1 MSAFEVNSNRP
12 LPDFASRQLIS
23 DFGFECERQIYR
35 CLLLSITSTS
45 DSQRISLLQ
54 QLFTDLDFFSRP
66 NWITLID
73 CALKGIVS
81 VNVSEICKCLK
92 LNDTQKAAFLV
103 ALTDKTKSCPVAAD
117 QLQDIGL
124 NSDLNSFNELT
135 HYIIAQTN
143 ADNKALSQKLTK
155 SMTDIIINL
164 LLLNLI

>member
-1 MSAFEVNSNRP
+1 M
-12 LPDFASRQLIS
+12 
-23 DFGFECERQIYR
+23 
-35 CLLLSITSTS
+35 
-45 DSQRISLLQ
+45 
-54 QLFTDLDFFSRP
+54 
-66 NWITLID
+66 TLID

-81 VNVSEICKCLK
+81 VNVSEIYKCLK

-117 QLQDIGL
+117 QLEDIGL

-155 SMTDIIINL
+155 SMYQPIDMIDITTSYCLCLHYHRFEIESEVVDQYQ
-164 LLLNLI
+164 